1 MKKFLIF
8 PLIILSFGCQKEK
21 MNEVGVGYNKTLIIP
36 PSNDLPTPGTNDF
49 TQSNQTGE
57 SDNPLV
63 NSILEQTEANS
74 VNNAIIDKID
84 EDSGYKSD
92 EGFFRWLIKGKSER

>member
-36 PSNDLPTPGTNDF
+36 PSNDLPTPGNNDAN
-49 TQSNQTGE
+49 QSVE
-57 SDNPLV
+57 SNNAII

-74 VNNAIIDKID
+74 ANISIIDKID
-84 EDSGYKSD
+84 EDSGYKTD
-92 EGFFRWLIKGKSER
+92 DGFFKWLFKGGDKK

>member
-1 MKKFLIF
+1 MNKSFLLI
-8 PLIILSFGCQKEK
+8 LIILIIGCQREK

-36 PSNDLPTPGTNDF
+36 PSNDLPTPGSSDSDQTN
-49 TQSNQTGE
+49 QIEE
-57 SDNPLV
+57 SENPLV

-74 VNNAIIDKID
+74 ANNSIIDKID

-92 EGFFRWLIKGKSER
+92 EGFFKWLFKGEKER